1 MHKQHANIIKYFQ
14 IGVFC
19 SLSVAGNDIWEVQ
32 KITSLI
38 CVREI

>member
-1 MHKQHANIIKYFQ
+1 MHKQHANIIKCFQ

-19 SLSVAGNDIWEVQ
+19 SLSVAGNDMWEVQ